1 MKILY
6 VITGLGQGGAERVV
20 CDLADG
26 MAQAGHE
33 VKIAYLTG
41 KVLTHPVNKN
51 IELIAVKLNKASSLP
66 KAYFKL
72 SKLIRRYNPDVVH
85 SHMVHANIIMRMVR
99 VMNPMTKLISTA
111 HNSNEG
117 GKLRMLAYRLT
128 HQLSDTST
136 NVSQEATVAFEAMK
150 AVPVNGMKTVYNGI
164 DLNRFTYDANAKSEL
179 AREMNINNNYKIIL
193 AIGRFS
199 EQKDYP
205 NLLNA
210 IQLFKAENETPFK
223 LLIAGDGELRSSIE
237 SLLDELDIKDE
248 VILLGRRNDIPKLMS
263 AADLFV
269 LSSKYEGFGLV
280 VAEAMAC
287 KCLVVATDCGGVAE
301 VLNDSDFLVSPKDSA
316 ALKDKIKYALDLS
329 TNIKNSVIQK
339 NLERVYKTFS
349 LKDIVEEWNAIYV
362 EK

>member
-41 KVLTHPVNKN
+41 EVLTHPVNKN

-85 SHMVHANIIMRMVR
+85 SHMVHANIIMRIVR

-128 HQLSDTST
+128 HHLSDTST
-136 NVSQEATVAFEAMK
+136 NVSQEATVAFEVMK
-150 AVPVNGMKTVYNGI
+150 AVPVDGMKTVYNGI
-164 DLNRFTYDANAKSEL
+164 DLNRFTYDSNAKTEL
-179 AREMNINNNYKIIL
+179 AEELNITDDYKIIL

-199 EQKDYP
+199 KQKDYP

-210 IQLFKAENETPFK
+210 IQLFKDESETPFK

-237 SLLDELDIKDE
+237 ILLDELDIKDE

-287 KCLVVATDCGGVAE
+287 ECLVVATDCGGVAE
-301 VLNDSDFLVSPKDSA
+301 VLNNSEFLVSPNNPELLKEKMLYSFNLEDDERDS
-316 ALKDKIKYALDLS
+316 IIY
-329 TNIKNSVIQK
+329 K
-339 NLERVYKTFS
+339 NLRRVQNKFC
-349 LKDIVEEWNAIYV
+349 LRNIIEKWVLIYN
-362 EK
+362 E

>member
-20 CDLADG
+20 CDLADS
-26 MAQAGHE
+26 MAILGHE

-41 KVLTHPVNKN
+41 EVLTHPVNKN
-51 IELIAVKLNKASSLP
+51 IELIAIKLDKALSLP

-72 SKLIRRYNPDVVH
+72 SKLIRHYNPDVVH
-85 SHMVHANIIMRMVR
+85 SHMVHANIIMRIVK

-128 HQLSDTST
+128 HHLSDTST
-136 NVSQEATVAFEAMK
+136 NVSQEATAAFEAMR

-164 DLNRFTYDANAKSEL
+164 DLNRFTYDVNAKLEL
-179 AREMNINNNYKIIL
+179 AEELNITDDYKIIL

-223 LLIAGDGELRSSIE
+223 LLVAGDGDLRPSIE
-237 SLLDELDIKDE
+237 QLIIELGIEDD
-248 VILLGRRNDIPKLMS
+248 VILLGRRSDIPKLMS

-269 LSSKYEGFGLV
+269 LSSRYEGFGLV

-287 KCLVVATDCGGVAE
+287 ECLVVATDCGGVAE
-301 VLNDSDFLVSPKDSA
+301 VLNNSEFLVSPNNPESLKEKILYSFN
-316 ALKDKIKYALDLS
+316 LKDDERDSIIY
-329 TNIKNSVIQK
+329 K
-339 NLERVYKTFS
+339 NLRRVQNKFC
-349 LKDIVEEWNAIYV
+349 LRNIIEKWVFIYN
-362 EK
+362 E